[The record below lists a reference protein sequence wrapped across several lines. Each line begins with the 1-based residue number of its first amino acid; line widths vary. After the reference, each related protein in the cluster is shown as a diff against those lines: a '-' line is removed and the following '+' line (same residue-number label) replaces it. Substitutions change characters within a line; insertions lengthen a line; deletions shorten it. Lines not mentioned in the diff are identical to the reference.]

1 MEEQWIVQRAGTRE
15 HFACAEDQVEEEQ
28 RVVEMAGEREHCAVA
43 EWQGEEEMEVD
54 QKVEKQHELLLLA
67 TM

>member
-1 MEEQWIVQRAGTRE
+1 MEEQWIVQRSGTRE
-15 HFACAEDQVEEEQ
+15 HFACAEDQVGEEQ

-43 EWQGEEEMEVD
+43 EWQGEEEMEVE